1 MRELERDLPT
11 TPASTAPIP
20 VARLAVL
27 GAGRAGGAL
36 ARAARAGGLE
46 VTLVGRDGDLA
57 GVLGDRPREAAVLL
71 CVPDA
76 EIGAAAAVAAA
87 ARPGFVG
94 HTSGAT
100 PLTALAAAGAA
111 GAATFSLHP
120 LQSIPTPDT
129 EISGSPCAV
138 AGSDAVAL
146 EVACSLATA
155 CGMIPFEVPE
165 AARAAYHAAAAIA
178 SNFLVALEESA
189 ADALEAAGVADAR
202 AVLTPLVL
210 RTAANWSER
219 GADALT
225 GPIARG
231 DERTVE
237 RHLDALRE
245 TAPELVPLY
254 EALAGRTRAIVAARK
269 AGH

>member
-20 VARLAVL
+20 VARLAIL
-27 GAGRAGGAL
+27 GAGRVGGAL
-36 ARAARAGGLE
+36 ARAARTGGLQT
-46 VTLVGRDGDLA
+46 TLVGRDGDLA
-57 GVLGDRPREAAVLL
+57 GALGDRSRDAAVLI

-76 EIGAAAAVAAA
+76 EIGTAAALAAAAE
-87 ARPGFVG
+87 PGFVG

-100 PLTALAAAGAA
+100 PLTALAAAAEA

-120 LQSIPTPDT
+120 LQTIPAPDADVA
-129 EISGSPCAV
+129 GAPCAV
-138 AGSDAVAL
+138 AGSDALAL
-146 EVACSLATA
+146 EVARSLATA
-155 CGMIPFEVPE
+155 CGMVPFEVPE
-165 AARAAYHAAAAIA
+165 TSRAAYHAAAAMA

-189 ADALEAAGVADAR
+189 ADALQAAGVADAR
-202 AVLTPLVL
+202 AALTPLVL
-210 RTAANWSER
+210 RTAANWSEH
-219 GADALT
+219 GAEALT

-237 RHLDALRE
+237 RHLEALRE

-254 EALAGRTRAIVAARK
+254 EALAARTRAIAARE
-269 AGH
+269 GGR